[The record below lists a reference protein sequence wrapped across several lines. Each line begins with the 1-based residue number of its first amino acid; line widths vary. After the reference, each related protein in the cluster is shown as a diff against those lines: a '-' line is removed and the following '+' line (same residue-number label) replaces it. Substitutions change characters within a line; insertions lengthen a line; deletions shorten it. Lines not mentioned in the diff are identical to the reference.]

1 MESLGCALTLIG
13 LIIFIIALGIVIVN
27 YWGWI
32 ACAFIYSISMIILG
46 IVLFVK
52 TPNKK
57 N

>member
-1 MESLGCALTLIG
+1 MESLGCALT
-13 LIIFIIALGIVIVN
+13 IIALGIVIVN